1 MDIAPE
7 TLREILA
14 AVLEAQAYVLHP
26 ASVTPSATKRVAT
39 HRVPVAEFH
48 ALAGQLRTAALTLG
62 DVLRTAAP

>member
-26 ASVTPSATKRVAT
+26 ASITPCASKRVAT
-39 HRVPVAEFH
+39 HRVPNHKFH
-48 ALAGQLRTAALTLG
+48 ALTGQLCGAAKTLSAALQET
-62 DVLRTAAP
+62 